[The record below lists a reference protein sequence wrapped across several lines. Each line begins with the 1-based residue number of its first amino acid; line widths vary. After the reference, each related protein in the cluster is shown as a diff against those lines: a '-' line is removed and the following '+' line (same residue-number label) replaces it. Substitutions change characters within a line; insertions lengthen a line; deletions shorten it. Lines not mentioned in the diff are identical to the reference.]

1 MMRTAALI
9 LLLLGVGAN
18 AQTISI
24 DPANPHYYFFQ
35 GKPTVLVTSAEHYGA
50 VVNLEFDYV
59 KYLDALQAY
68 GLNYTRIYPGYLF
81 EPMGKYM
88 PGNTLGV
95 KPAKL
100 ILPWARSNQP
110 GYLL

>member
-9 LLLLGVGAN
+9 LLLLGMGAN

-50 VVNLEFDYV
+50 VVNLEFHSRHRAV
-59 KYLDALQAY
+59 QADGASPRNRHY
-68 GLNYTRIYPGYLF
+68 GQVTFRFFLKGY
-81 EPMGKYM
+81 
-88 PGNTLGV
+88 
-95 KPAKL
+95 
-100 ILPWARSNQP
+100 W
-110 GYLL
+110 